1 MIIVIASTVTA
12 SDVMGQVVPGLTLD
26 GGDII
31 SVMVDDFEDTI
42 VFDLLPHDETII
54 IMMDN
59 SVLMLGANF
68 AALVDGAPVEFEQ
81 DQDGTDTI
89 LLINMPV
96 DGATLTLT
104 GVVFVVEPTSMSG
117 MESVGVAEP
126 DDVAEPAMEP
136 IMDVESTAS
145 PATTKTA
152 SGPLDFVEPGTELST
167 YVDRYLNDEAFTAWY
182 DEYYPD
188 TPFYEGLGITS
199 TEYQSLVNAV
209 TQECPSG
216 MEFVDGQCIREEVMC
231 GPGTTLVGGQ
241 CVVGTSMSTSTGGM
255 TTTSGAVEYEVQGA
269 GLQLGVA
276 ATAGFVLAMGI
287 VLALILP
294 GKVRK
299 RYRNKK
305 KGS

>member
-1 MIIVIASTVTA
+1 
-12 SDVMGQVVPGLTLD
+12 
-26 GGDII
+26 
-31 SVMVDDFEDTI
+31 
-42 VFDLLPHDETII
+42 
-54 IMMDN
+54 
-59 SVLMLGANF
+59 
-68 AALVDGAPVEFEQ
+68 
-81 DQDGTDTI
+81 
-89 LLINMPV
+89 
-96 DGATLTLT
+96 
-104 GVVFVVEPTSMSG
+104 
-117 MESVGVAEP
+117 
-126 DDVAEPAMEP
+126 
-136 IMDVESTAS
+136 MDVESTAP
-145 PATTKTA
+145 PATTKAA
-152 SGPLDFVEPGTELST
+152 SGPLDFVESGTELSM

-199 TEYQSLVNAV
+199 TEYQSLVNTV

-241 CVVGTSMSTSTGGM
+241 CVVRTSTSTSTGGM
-255 TTTSGAVEYEVQGA
+255 TTSGAVEYEVQGA

-294 GKVRK
+294 VKVRK
-299 RYRNKK
+299 RYRNRK